1 MGSLPPTTNILASPL
16 AVQRNGEKPADLNIR
31 SVVLG
36 DICFKT
42 WYPSFY
48 PEELVGREVER
59 LYVCQW
65 CFKYSKDVIPYLA
78 HIVRI
83 HCSYS
88 EDACAHR
95 MILETMSR
103 KELPAWPSHL

>member
-1 MGSLPPTTNILASPL
+1 MGSLPPTTNALASPL

-36 DICFKT
+36 DISFKT

-59 LYVCQW
+59 LYVCQC
-65 CFKYSKDVIPYLA
+65 CFKYSKDVLPYLA
-78 HIVRI
+78 HIVSP
-83 HCSYS
+83 CSGTWGFKADHHS
-88 EDACAHR
+88 
-95 MILETMSR
+95 LETM
-103 KELPAWPSHL
+103 PW